1 MAIEHSG
8 TVWLTDRTFLKMHVT
23 FCEYLVNIKT
33 TMKKETR
40 VVCIFQL
47 PASLDGMNLENKVQ
61 RKLLL
66 LAVMVVLMVVVV
78 VVMVVM
84 VVVVVGV

>member
-1 MAIEHSG
+1 
-8 TVWLTDRTFLKMHVT
+8 MHVT

-47 PASLDGMNLENKVQ
+47 PASLDGMNLENKIQ
-61 RKLLL
+61 RNLLL
-66 LAVMVVLMVVVV
+66 VERVSTRVVVV
-78 VVMVVM
+78 VV
-84 VVVVVGV
+84 VVVAQPDRLPTLVRVPQA